1 MKIFSDKNLNIQE
14 RLVLF
19 AVVLLGIL
27 LVRYLFTLLLD
38 IDFPIIAA
46 VGGAI
51 GVLLF
56 SKITPKK
63 S

>member
-1 MKIFSDKNLNIQE
+1 MKIFSDKNLNIKTK
-14 RLVLF
+14 LLLF
-19 AVVLLGIL
+19 VVALLMLL
-27 LVRYLFTLLLD
+27 LVRYLLALLFD